1 MKLPRTNIGQAGSP
15 PSKGGISGAGGY
27 VLKRPSFREYYT
39 GKRKPIKEDEEEEEK
54 KEMSPLAKT
63 AAAIGISV
71 ASLAA
76 YIALFP
82 EKAAKLGV
90 TSIRTI
96 DSVMG
101 DAASELDN
109 LDPSTPVLTPDEF
122 DAIEKAGRINNPP
135 TDIPALP
142 Q

>member
-63 AAAIGISV
+63 AAALGISI
-71 ASLAA
+71 AA
-76 YIALFP
+76 IMALSP
-82 EKAAKLGV
+82 TAREKAMKLVGIEDTVGDYEPWVDKHGNV
-90 TSIRTI
+90 T
-96 DSVMG
+96 
-101 DAASELDN
+101 
-109 LDPSTPVLTPDEF
+109 PQTPGPTPPG
-122 DAIEKAGRINNPP
+122 IPP
-135 TDIPALP
+135 LP
-142 Q
+142 GLGQ